1 MKIDM
6 RDVGTGVM
14 ITISAAI
21 ILGFS
26 QSVSEA
32 EARSMKNEQSI
43 VVLTEKEQRIYE
55 NVEAI
60 REDVKEILSR
70 LPE

>member
-32 EARSMKNEQSI
+32 EARSVKNEQSI